1 VFAVNPQRKT
11 GRPEDRRPGQGRGTF
26 SGAQRA
32 GLDARQADQDR
43 TLAAIHALEAAL
55 GAAAPGREQDWQE
68 SVLSALAVLD
78 GATTEEAANA
88 DRPDSLLS
96 DIARTQPRLR
106 NRARGVR
113 LQYRHLQ
120 DALQGL
126 RQELGE
132 HSGEASDFSD
142 VRQRLGWLLA
152 SLRHQRAR
160 ESDLIYEAYFEAFRA
175 DLAAEAGGTDG
186 SGHEEKRPGIS

>member
-1 VFAVNPQRKT
+1 VSPQKRP
-11 GRPEDRRPGQGRGTF
+11 GRSQARPSGQGRGAF

-32 GLDARQADQDR
+32 GLDTRQADQDR
-43 TLAAIHALEAAL
+43 TLAAMHALEAAL
-55 GAAAPGREQDWQE
+55 GSAAPGREQDWQA
-68 SVLSALAVLD
+68 SVLSALAVLEE
-78 GATTEEAANA
+78 ATTEEAANA
-88 DRPDSLLS
+88 ERPDSLLS

-113 LQYRHLQ
+113 LQYRHLR
-120 DALQGL
+120 DALAGL

-132 HSGEASDFSD
+132 HSGAASDFSD
-142 VRQRLGWLLA
+142 VRQRLGWLLT

-175 DLAAEAGGTDG
+175 DLVAEGGGSDG
-186 SGHEEKRPGIS
+186 SAHEEKRPGIS

>member
-1 VFAVNPQRKT
+1 M
-11 GRPEDRRPGQGRGTF
+11 
-26 SGAQRA
+26 
-32 GLDARQADQDR
+32 
-43 TLAAIHALEAAL
+43 HALESAL

-68 SVLSALAVLD
+68 SVVSALAVLD
-78 GATTEEAANA
+78 EATTEEAANA
-88 DRPDSLLS
+88 ERPDSLLS

-113 LQYRHLQ
+113 LQYRHLR
-120 DALQGL
+120 DTLAGL

-132 HSGEASDFSD
+132 HSGAASDFSD

-160 ESDLIYEAYFEAFRA
+160 ESDLIYEAYSEAFRA
-175 DLAAEAGGTDG
+175 DLAAEGGGSDG
-186 SGHEEKRPGIS
+186 SAHEEKRPGIS